1 MSVWRFLARRLA
13 ASLFVLAGVSVLVFC
28 LARVIPGD
36 PARIAL
42 GGDASREQVEALRR
56 DLWLDKPLPTQY
68 LRFIEGALHGDLG
81 VSLYNHRPVTET
93 IRRTLPVTLELIL
106 VAALLTAILGVPLGI
121 VAARWRDGPI
131 DNITRLFSL
140 LGAAAPSFV
149 WAILLMLG
157 FAYTLQIFPIAGRLS
172 ESVRPPPVLTGM
184 IMLDSLFAG
193 DWRAL
198 ADAARHIALPA
209 LALSLSGIAQIARM
223 TRANMVEVYDSAHV
237 ELARAFSFGEA
248 TIALKYALRPA
259 LIPTLTL
266 LGLQVAALLGNAFLV
281 EAVFGYPGIAQFG
294 VQAILQKDL
303 NGIVGSVLVIA
314 AAFLAANM
322 AVDIAVAFV
331 DPRIRLGAR
340 HG

>member
-1 MSVWRFLARRLA
+1 MSVWRFLARRLL
-13 ASLFVLAGVSVLVFC
+13 ASLFVLAGVSVLIFC

-42 GGDASREQVEALRR
+42 GPNATREQVEAMRHE
-56 DLWLDKPLPTQY
+56 LWLDRPLVEQY
-68 LRFIEGALHGDLG
+68 VRFIEGAVHGDLG
-81 VSLYNHRPVTET
+81 ISLYNHRPVMET
-93 IRRTLPVTLELIL
+93 IRRTLPVTVELIL
-106 VAALLTAILGVPLGI
+106 AAALLTALIGVPMGI
-121 VAARWRDGPI
+121 AAARWRDGPI

-157 FAYTLQIFPIAGRLS
+157 FAYSLQIFPIAGRLS
-172 ESVRPPPVLTGM
+172 EATHAPPSITGM
-184 IMLDSLFAG
+184 IMLDSVIAG
-193 DWRAL
+193 DWKTL
-198 ADAARHIALPA
+198 GDAARHICLPA

-223 TRANMVEVYDSAHV
+223 TRANMVDVYDSAHI
-237 ELARAFSFGEA
+237 ELARAFSFSEA
-248 TIALKYALRPA
+248 SIALKYALRPA

-314 AAFLAANM
+314 TAFLAANM
-322 AVDIAVAFV
+322 MVDIAVAFV

-340 HG
+340 RG